1 MLGLRVLCLR
11 VLLAMLPLLIGICG
25 GCRGAVYRE
34 VYQQKLIREVRTLED
49 RLNEAEYQNQV
60 LLDELGRSRDQVM
73 IPKDSRGGF
82 PGGTSP
88 RQLAE
93 PRPAPSANAT
103 DPGRTAPQPAR
114 PTLPARPNLPARP
127 LDGQQ
132 PLRDPQSAPG
142 GDPALVPP
150 TMPVPPGRETVEFP
164 DVDLG
169 EPVPPAGRDATIELP
184 PGQVPV
190 PNLPPPAVVPQTL
203 ELPEPVGIRID
214 PAMSGGHRDDE
225 PEPRTGMQLLIQAI
239 DQQGNPI
246 SLDQFEIEAD
256 LTVVLRDPSVDP
268 ADSELGRW
276 EFAADEL
283 HAMTRPGPRGG
294 LQVYLTWQD
303 NKLPQQSKV
312 IAQVRLVAE
321 EMELEAEA
329 ELSTIEPEIADWT
342 PRGGSTRR

>member
-1 MLGLRVLCLR
+1 MLGRRL
-11 VLLAMLPLLIGICG
+11 LLALPLLIAIFG
-25 GCRGAVYRE
+25 GCRGSAYRE

-73 IPKDSRGGF
+73 IPPNSRGGF
-82 PGGTSP
+82 PSSSLP

-93 PRPAPSANAT
+93 PRPSPSANT
-103 DPGRTAPQPAR
+103 LGPGREATPPAR
-114 PTLPARPNLPARP
+114 PTLPARP

-132 PLRDPQSAPG
+132 PIRDPQSAPAG
-142 GDPALVPP
+142 EPALVPP
-150 TMPVPPGRETVEFP
+150 TMPIPPGRETVEFP

-190 PNLPPPAVVPQTL
+190 PNLPPPAAVPQTL

-225 PEPRTGMQLLIQAI
+225 PESRTGMQLLIQAI

-276 EFAADEL
+276 EFAASEL

-342 PRGGSTRR
+342 PRGGPTRR

>member
-1 MLGLRVLCLR
+1 
-11 VLLAMLPLLIGICG
+11 MLPLLIGVFG
-25 GCRGAVYRE
+25 GCRGAAYRE

-49 RLNEAEYQNQV
+49 RLNEAEYQNRV
-60 LLDELGRSRDQVM
+60 LLDELGRSRDQVR
-73 IPKDSRGGF
+73 IPPNSRGVT
-82 PGGTSP
+82 PGGST
-88 RQLAE
+88 
-93 PRPAPSANAT
+93 PRPLPESTRSPSPNAT
-103 DPGRTAPQPAR
+103 GPDPGAAQPPR
-114 PTLPARPNLPARP
+114 PILPARP

-132 PLRDPQSAPG
+132 PLRDPQSPPAA
-142 GDPALVPP
+142 DPAFVPP
-150 TMPVPPGRETVEFP
+150 TMPIPPGLETIEFP

-169 EPVPPAGRDATIELP
+169 EPVPPAGRDATIEPP

-190 PNLPPPAVVPQTL
+190 PQLPAPVPAPATL
-203 ELPEPVGIRID
+203 EIPEPVGIRID

-246 SLDQFEIEAD
+246 SLDQFDIEAD
-256 LTVVLRDPSVDP
+256 LTVVLTDPSVDP
-268 ADSELGRW
+268 SQSELGRW
-276 EFAADEL
+276 YFAANEL

-303 NKLPQQSKV
+303 KRPQQSKV
-312 IAQVRLVAE
+312 LAVVKLSAE

-342 PRGGSTRR
+342 PRGGTTSR

>member
-1 MLGLRVLCLR
+1 
-11 VLLAMLPLLIGICG
+11 MLPLLIGLLG
-25 GCRGAVYRE
+25 GCRGAAYRE

-60 LLDELGRSRDQVM
+60 LLDELGRSRDQVL
-73 IPKDSRGGF
+73 IPPNSRGAT
-82 PGGTSP
+82 PGGTKP
-88 RQLAE
+88 RRLPE
-93 PRPAPSANAT
+93 TTRGPAASAQDSAT
-103 DPGRTAPQPAR
+103 GDAGQQPK
-114 PTLPARPNLPARP
+114 PTLPARP

-132 PLRDPQSAPG
+132 PLRDPQAAPENE
-142 GDPALVPP
+142 PALVPP
-150 TMPVPPGRETVEFP
+150 TTPVPPGRETMEFP

-169 EPVPPAGRDATIELP
+169 EPVPPAGRDATIEPP

-190 PNLPPPAVVPQTL
+190 PELPAPVPAPATL

-239 DQQGNPI
+239 DQRGNPI
-246 SLDQFEIEAD
+246 PLDQFDIEAD
-256 LTVVLRDPSVDP
+256 LIVVLRDPTVDP
-268 ADSELGRW
+268 SQSELGRW
-276 EFAADEL
+276 YFAANEL

-303 NKLPQQSKV
+303 KRPQQSKV
-312 IAQVRLVAE
+312 LAVVTLSAE
-321 EMELEAEA
+321 EMELQAEA

-342 PRGGSTRR
+342 PRGGTTSR

>member
-1 MLGLRVLCLR
+1 
-11 VLLAMLPLLIGICG
+11 MLPLLIGIFG
-25 GCRGAVYRE
+25 GCRGAAYRE

-49 RLNEAEYQNQV
+49 RLNESEYQNQV

-73 IPKDSRGGF
+73 IPPNSRGGF
-82 PGGTSP
+82 PGSSTH
-88 RQLAE
+88 RQGAE
-93 PRPAPSANAT
+93 PSPTPSENRLGPSRDT
-103 DPGRTAPQPAR
+103 TQPAR
-114 PTLPARPNLPARP
+114 PTLPARP
-127 LDGQQ
+127 LDGQP
-132 PLRDPQSAPG
+132 PLRDPRPAPG
-142 GDPALVPP
+142 SDPELIPP

-190 PNLPPPAVVPQTL
+190 PTLPPPAAVPQTL

-256 LTVVLRDPSVDP
+256 LTVILRDPSVDL

-303 NKLPQQSKV
+303 NKLPRQSKV
-312 IAQVRLVAE
+312 IAQVRLAAE